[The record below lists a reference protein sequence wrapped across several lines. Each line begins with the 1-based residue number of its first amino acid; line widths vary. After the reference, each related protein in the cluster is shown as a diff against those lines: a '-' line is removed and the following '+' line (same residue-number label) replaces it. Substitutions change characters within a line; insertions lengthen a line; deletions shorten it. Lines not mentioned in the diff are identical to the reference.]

1 MGDPKDEESL
11 EDTSSTSR
19 MTTEV
24 HPIQAAVPSWA
35 FTTFSS
41 SYEAER
47 YCGIKTCFFSILSPG
62 VGLCCV
68 LAPCI
73 KCCPLDERMVYDFDE
88 SSRPPELLEAAKK
101 LRNLGIVP
109 TVIFPGGSIAA
120 KGEMKM
126 TKSIKSKGA
135 QNRIMEEMLDEEEL
149 QRFHHVMF
157 DSVPDFKPDASM
169 TFLHYYYN
177 IPRTLVD
184 YTICLPLTIAE
195 KTKSCGCSDEFNN
208 DKIKDFIL
216 EFIETMMVSSTQP
229 NAQAR
234 QFAGKLFAAG
244 CWDGPMLIHHL
255 APLVNDHVNRAW
267 NNIEVT
273 AYVGKG
279 AQGVLSNMLIKSSGW
294 NEELK
299 MKMLM
304 LTKCLIVRTCLEN
317 CNKFS
322 EAWDSSN
329 AKSTASAIGTW
340 FYEKLD
346 ITQVIY

>member
-35 FTTFSS
+35 YTTFSS

-88 SSRPPELLEAAKK
+88 SSRPPELLEAVKK

-177 IPRTLVD
+177 IPRTLVG

-208 DKIKDFIL
+208 DQIKDFIL
-216 EFIETMMVSSTQP
+216 EFIETTIVSSTKP
-229 NAQAR
+229 NAPAR

-279 AQGVLSNMLIKSSGW
+279 VNSVLCNMLIKSSGW

-317 CNKFS
+317 CNEFS

-346 ITQVIY
+346 IT

>member
-346 ITQVIY
+346 IT